1 MFTEM
6 GKI

>member
-6 GKI
+6 RL

>member
-6 GKI
+6 GY